1 VVDLPALWKEHQA
14 APFPASCL
22 PLSLEGLKLVK
33 IDAAVG
39 AILTACLRTDGVV
52 RPLDEERRR
61 DLDRHR
67 ELISR
72 LLREL
77 SLDGEGKAYFARLE
91 DLSLRV

>member
-1 VVDLPALWKEHQA
+1 VADLPALWKEHQS

-22 PLSLEGLKLVK
+22 PLSLDGLKLVK

-39 AILTACLRTDGVV
+39 AILTACLRMDGVA
-52 RPLDEERRR
+52 RPLDEELRR

-91 DLSLRV
+91 ELSLRV